1 MPRKRRKRS
10 KPKTCP
16 VKRGQQLYRGLS
28 ICESLKATATPG
40 ISVDEVHA
48 VLRGRW
54 STRTIRRDLHVLE
67 SLGWVKRTQ
76 QAGQPDAW
84 EFVGIGVEI
93 GNGNEGK
100 KVTE

>member
-28 ICESLKATATPG
+28 ICEAIKATPG
-40 ISVDEVHA
+40 LSADEVHA
-48 VLRGRW
+48 TLQNRW
-54 STRTIRRDLHVLE
+54 NLRTIRRDLHVLE

-84 EFVGIGVEI
+84 EFVGIGVDFSQRKEA
-93 GNGNEGK
+93 NE
-100 KVTE
+100 